1 MQLDAAVLVGG
12 NVDVPAV
19 PQNHPGVSNG
29 TLAARPVQVHA
40 RYPNLRDAR
49 GGVPGTLARGRPML
63 LRNIPLRRTRARTL
77 RAVHGP
83 LAVAV
88 APSVH
93 GLSAIP

>member
-1 MQLDAAVLVGG
+1 
-12 NVDVPAV
+12 
-19 PQNHPGVSNG
+19 
-29 TLAARPVQVHA
+29 
-40 RYPNLRDAR
+40 
-49 GGVPGTLARGRPML
+49 ML